1 MSETETGSTSE
12 SFWTAVSTAADP
24 TTYKPERHDNV
35 VAAQLENS
43 QGEPYYVLKQPET
56 RSYLRLSESDYAL
69 WWQMNGSYSLKQL
82 LFYSLKRYR
91 TLPIAHL
98 NGLMVD
104 LRNGR
109 FLSDTPVNVYD
120 QMDAALAERA
130 PSSRGQ
136 KIIDAFLNTEIA
148 LDGLDDFFSP
158 FYDAVK
164 WLFSLWGQL
173 VLLAFIIIGG
183 ALYGAVFFY
192 QQFTLTTSSGWSIV
206 SFFAVNIVTIFIHEL
221 AHGLATKH
229 FGRELNRGGF
239 LLYWGMP
246 AFFVDTRDIWLSPR
260 KSRVAVSWAGPHSG
274 LVIGGL
280 MGGILAWLVASG
292 SPFADTF
299 GATILYQ
306 AGFVAYLSVFV
317 NLNPLLELDGYFI
330 MMDWLDMP
338 GLRDRAFQFWR
349 HSIWQRLNQLT
360 AESAENAQKEKT
372 AATSANSAVKSS
384 TFLLKN
390 PLSLWHS
397 FDRTER
403 IFTGYGA
410 FSFVYSAYALAFSIY
425 FWQTRI
431 WPLIVNLWTTPE
443 YDPWGKLIV
452 LVLTAVIIIPSI
464 YYLLQFGWSRI
475 QLGLEWLSRRDLLSR
490 PDVLALLIGLP
501 LLVGVPAIW
510 LASANWE
517 RADLLMDVITWVVH
531 LSAIMALIG
540 VARQLPGSRFQ
551 WAIWALTGAMA
562 TLTISWVV
570 TALTTSHDWLLVGT
584 GLAVLAAGI
593 VSWFTVGPKW
603 LTTGDQI
610 VMAAMIIIAPLYYF
624 GMSALVG
631 NAALLENGR
640 WLITA
645 LLLGSI
651 FFGLMFMAPLL
662 INFRHS
668 RFMLPWLLIVLAILT
683 IPWLQ
688 FFPNL
693 HLAVAT
699 IWLYAALL
707 YLVLGALAQFTRLE
721 DEAETIDV
729 YDERTRLVDGYNQF
743 LRALFRSYEAIFGG
757 RRLIVIQQQMAALGA
772 LDPDA
777 TILQI
782 AERAQQALLLAVDRL
797 DDLAGTPFTQKAGQ
811 AAYDSLPWL
820 YAETLAR
827 HVLSGIEWGS
837 QLAQGFIQAR
847 DRRAQLMRRADIF
860 AGFDDEGVELTL
872 AVANHWVGREGTT
885 IARGGT
891 DAELFYLIEF
901 GDVGIF
907 HDGAQVGT
915 LRPGGYFGTNA
926 LLDKGAYQFTYK
938 ALTKVTALTVARD
951 KFDPL
956 LRADTTLANQVSS
969 GARERQLLREMP
981 LFSSLSPQEL
991 AAIDTRLRHKN
1002 FKSGEIVVRQGDP
1015 RSHLFIVA
1023 KGLIEVMVPDADG
1036 ELVVN
1041 GRLGPGEH
1049 FGEYALFA
1057 DTPYQATYRA
1067 AQDTELLLLDEEKF
1081 DELVDHSERMLHYVE
1096 QIGSGRLIATRRR
1109 LGPSGLIS

>member
-1 MSETETGSTSE
+1 MSETENGTPTNT
-12 SFWTAVSTAADP
+12 FWTAVSNAADP
-24 TTYKPERHDNV
+24 TTYKPERNDHIV
-35 VAAQLENS
+35 VAKLENS

-56 RSYLRLSESDYAL
+56 RAYLRLSESDYAL
-69 WWQMNGSYSLKQL
+69 WWQMNGDASLKQL
-82 LFYSLKRYR
+82 LFYSLRRYR

-109 FLSDTPVNVYD
+109 FLSDTPVNIYD
-120 QMDAALAERA
+120 QMETALVERA

-148 LDGLDDFFSP
+148 LNGLDDFFAP
-158 FYDAVK
+158 FYNSVK
-164 WLFSLWGQL
+164 GLFDFWGQL
-173 VLLAFIIIGG
+173 VLLAIIIIGG
-183 ALYGAVFFY
+183 MLFGAIFWF
-192 QQFTLTTSSGWSIV
+192 QRFSLTAQGGWSIA
-206 SFFAVNIVTIFIHEL
+206 SFFIANLLVIFIHEL
-221 AHGLATKH
+221 AHGLTTKH

-260 KSRVAVSWAGPHSG
+260 KARVAVSWAGPHSG

-280 MGGILAWLVASG
+280 VGGILAGILSSG
-292 SPFADTF
+292 SDFATTF
-299 GATILYQ
+299 GATFLYQ
-306 AGFVAYLSVFV
+306 IGFIAYLSVFI

-349 HSIWQRLNQLT
+349 NSLWQRWQ
-360 AESAENAQKEKT
+360 EQ
-372 AATSANSAVKSS
+372 
-384 TFLLKN
+384 KN
-390 PLSLWHS
+390 PRTLWQS
-397 FDRTER
+397 FNRTER

-431 WPLIVNLWTTPE
+431 WPLMVTLWTD
-443 YDPWGKLIV
+443 YDSWGKV
-452 LVLTAVIIIPSI
+452 LVLVITAVLVIPTI
-464 YYLLQFGWSRI
+464 YYLIQFGWSRI
-475 QLGLEWLSRRDLLSR
+475 QIGLEWLARRDLLSR

-501 LLVGVPAIW
+501 LLAGLPAIW
-510 LASANWE
+510 LASANLA
-517 RADLLMDVITWVVH
+517 RADLLMDVVTWLVH
-531 LSAIMALIG
+531 LAAIMALAG

-551 WAIWALTGAMA
+551 WAIWALAAAPLG
-562 TLTISWVV
+562 LTIAWL
-570 TALTTSHDWLLVGT
+570 TADYTIWHDWLLVAT
-584 GLAVLAAGI
+584 GFAILATGI
-593 VSWFTVGPKW
+593 VSWYTVGPKW
-603 LTTGDQI
+603 LTTSDQVIMI
-610 VMAAMIIIAPLYYF
+610 VMIIVGPLYYL
-624 GMSALVG
+624 GMNALVG
-631 NAALLENGR
+631 SAGMMENGR

-668 RFMLPWLLIVLAILT
+668 RFALPWVLIVLAILT

-688 FFPNL
+688 FFPQL
-693 HLAVAT
+693 HLAVAA

-707 YLVLGALAQFTRLE
+707 YLVLGALAQFERFET
-721 DEAETIDV
+721 DAETVDA

-782 AERAQQALLLAVDRL
+782 AARAQQALLLAVDRL

-820 YAETLAR
+820 HAETLAR

-847 DRRAQLMRRADIF
+847 DRRAQLIRHADIF
-860 AGFDDEGVELTL
+860 AGFDEEGVQLTL
-872 AVANHWVGREGTT
+872 SVARPWVGRAGVT
-885 IARGGT
+885 IAHQGREA
-891 DAELFYLIEF
+891 DVFYLIEF
-901 GDVGIF
+901 GEVGIF
-907 HDGAQVGT
+907 HEGVQVGT
-915 LRPGGYFGTNA
+915 LRPGGYFGTMA
-926 LLDKGAYQFTYK
+926 LLDSGPYQFTYR
-938 ALTKVTALTVARD
+938 ALTKVTALAVDRD

-969 GARERQLLREMP
+969 GAQERQLLREMP

-991 AAIDTRLRHKN
+991 AAIDKRLKHKN
-1002 FKSGEIVVRQGDP
+1002 IAAGEIVVQQGDP

-1023 KGLIEVMVPDADG
+1023 NGLVDVITHDENTGEDAVIG
-1036 ELVVN
+1036 Q
-1041 GRLGPGEH
+1041 LGAGEH

-1057 DTPYQATYRA
+1057 DTPYQTTYRA
-1067 AQDTELLLLDEEKF
+1067 AQDTELLLLDEAKF
-1081 DELVDHSERMLHYVE
+1081 DELVAHSERMLHYVE

-1109 LGPSGLIS
+1109 LGPSALIS